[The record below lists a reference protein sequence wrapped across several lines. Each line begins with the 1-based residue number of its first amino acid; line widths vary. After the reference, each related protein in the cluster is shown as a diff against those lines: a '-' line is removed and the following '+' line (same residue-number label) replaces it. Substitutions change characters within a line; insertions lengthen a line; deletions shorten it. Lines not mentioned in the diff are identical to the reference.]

1 MKQNTKQ
8 RNIKIIAEIHPQ
20 HMGSIEE
27 VQRMIL
33 QCKTGG
39 ANYIKVQLYNSKK
52 LFNNLDREYLEFT
65 KDEFLKIADYS
76 KQVGIKL
83 FASIFDEE
91 KIDWCEEAGIDLFKI
106 ASRTVEDLKLCKKI
120 ISKNKMVIVSLGMYD
135 YQKKPLPF
143 KNGNIIYLYCVSKY
157 PTTLSEIN
165 MPDFTNSI
173 FKGFSDHT
181 IGISACIY
189 AASRGAEFIEKHF
202 SNNKSLGV
210 DTQQAHVCSMD
221 FDDLVELRK
230 HCDSISLLRS
240 K

>member
-27 VQRMIL
+27 VQRMIH
-33 QCKTGG
+33 QCKIGG

-106 ASRTVEDLKLCKKI
+106 ASR
-120 ISKNKMVIVSLGMYD
+120 SL
-135 YQKKPLPF
+135 
-143 KNGNIIYLYCVSKY
+143 V
-157 PTTLSEIN
+157 
-165 MPDFTNSI
+165 
-173 FKGFSDHT
+173 
-181 IGISACIY
+181 
-189 AASRGAEFIEKHF
+189 
-202 SNNKSLGV
+202 
-210 DTQQAHVCSMD
+210 
-221 FDDLVELRK
+221 
-230 HCDSISLLRS
+230 
-240 K
+240 